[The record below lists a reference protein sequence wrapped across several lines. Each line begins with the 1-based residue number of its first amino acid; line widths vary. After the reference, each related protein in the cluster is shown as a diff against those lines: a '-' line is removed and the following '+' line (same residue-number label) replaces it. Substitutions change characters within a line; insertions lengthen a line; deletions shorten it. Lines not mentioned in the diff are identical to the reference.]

1 MWTTLATHVSL
12 RSGSMECAWNSS
24 AREFNMCRPAG
35 FLSHRMGVLRT
46 FSPKGTGFGH
56 SFTPIWRWLA
66 SSRAVIQRNSLGT
79 DSGTFS
85 HATGTSCS
93 EPSWGSSGKAV
104 QEGTREDK
112 QVRKKSPDLSAAH
125 NWVLLHSERCTQS
138 NWVSLSFYW
147 GHSYRRFWKSKELL
161 GPTRMPKWGYR
172 HPEEER
178 TAYKIPGLRNKYL
191 GKWQYIVI
199 LLMAEPLVGYV

>member
-1 MWTTLATHVSL
+1 MWA
-12 RSGSMECAWNSS
+12 SGVAAWSVHGTALQGNSTCADQQGSWPTGWECSGHSPPKALGLVIPSHPS
-24 AREFNMCRPAG
+24 EGDLPPAEP
-35 FLSHRMGVLRT
+35 SY
-46 FSPKGTGFGH
+46 KGTL
-56 SFTPIWRWLA
+56 LA
-66 SSRAVIQRNSLGT
+66 QTV
-79 DSGTFS
+79 
-85 HATGTSCS
+85 
-93 EPSWGSSGKAV
+93 EPSPMQQEHLAVNPHEAALGKLCK
-104 QEGTREDK
+104 REREKIK

-161 GPTRMPKWGYR
+161 GPTRMPKWCYR

-178 TAYKIPGLRNKYL
+178 TACKIPGLRNKYL

-199 LLMAEPLVGYV
+199 LLMAEPLVGFV